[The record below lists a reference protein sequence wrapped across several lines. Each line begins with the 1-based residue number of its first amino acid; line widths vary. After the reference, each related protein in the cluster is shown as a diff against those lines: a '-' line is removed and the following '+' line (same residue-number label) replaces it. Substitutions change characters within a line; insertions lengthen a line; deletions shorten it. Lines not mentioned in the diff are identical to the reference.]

1 MKKRIICLAMAL
13 VMAWTCVSALAAQ
26 YDGLPEKMMLQME
39 LSGLKGSVTL
49 SATGNPELE
58 ALLSGL
64 FRDTTLE
71 IRGIRSSGQAQYQA
85 YFQRGETQL
94 GLTQFFGDEES
105 FVLSSALAPEEK
117 LRFSATESLL
127 QQLLPQEEGLNP
139 QWYTAALKILQV
151 DAEDWTANWETAL
164 APYEQALEM
173 WLNGYAAAP
182 TVIRQE
188 DGETRMQVNYEIPAS
203 AAKTEAAALVRS
215 MLMDESLRSLLA
227 GVMSESQAEAYL
239 NTEWADYY
247 AQRIGEMDLT
257 GTISLERQM
266 ALTGDVLYTK
276 ILLPVPAEET
286 GYDTLMIYQEGDALT
301 VTLAGSVDTLIFSIT
316 DKEEGVS
323 GVRMQGVVER
333 QMLDGSEGGFKTEY
347 SLLRTT
353 RESIDDDG
361 RQHQYESLTLT
372 LTPEE
377 GEAAELTALAHFHSL
392 SANRNPTTL
401 ELDASWKQGEM
412 TLTLQGEFKTTSP
425 WVLQVIDETG
435 AEDVANLSKQ
445 ELEDIMADYAAGALA
460 LIQQMSESA
469 PQAAATE
476 ETAETLAPES
486 DATSTPA
493 AETEATAEPSPETEA
508 ATQPDSNAETT
519 SEPTADAEHTAET
532 SPDMENTATPS
543 PETEA
548 TVEPEDG
555 IAADVDQDE

>member
-1 MKKRIICLAMAL
+1 MKRIICLVMAL
-13 VMAWTCVSALAAQ
+13 AMTFTCAGALAAQ

-58 ALLSGL
+58 ALLNGL
-64 FRDTTLE
+64 FQDTTLE

-94 GLTQFFGDEES
+94 GLTQFFGDEAS
-105 FVLSSALAPEEK
+105 FVLSSALAPEDK

-127 QQLLPQEEGLNP
+127 QQLLPQDEGMNP
-139 QWYTAALKILQV
+139 QWYTAGLKLLQV
-151 DAEDWTANWETAL
+151 DEETWAASWEPAL
-164 APYEQALEM
+164 APYEQALEL
-173 WLNGYAAAP
+173 WLNEYAAAP

-203 AAKTEAAALVRS
+203 AVKTEAAALVRS
-215 MLMDESLRSLLA
+215 MLIDDTLRGLLA
-227 GVMSESQAEAYL
+227 GIMSESQAAAYL
-239 NTEWADYY
+239 NGDWAEYY
-247 AQRIGEMDLT
+247 AQRIDALNLT
-257 GTISLERQM
+257 GTINLERQM

-301 VTLAGSVDTLIFSIT
+301 VTLAGSEDTLIFSVT
-316 DKEEGVS
+316 EKEEGVS
-323 GVRMQGVVER
+323 GIRVQGVVER
-333 QMLDGSEGGFKTEY
+333 QMMDDEEGSFRTEY

-361 RQHQYESLTLT
+361 RQHQYESLTMT

-377 GEAAELTALAHFHSL
+377 GDAMELTALAHFHSL

-425 WVLQVIDETG
+425 WVLQVMDDTG
-435 AEDVANLSKQ
+435 AKDVASLSKQ
-445 ELEDIMADYAAGALA
+445 ELEDILADYADGGLA
-460 LIQQMSESA
+460 LIQQM
-469 PQAAATE
+469 ATATPTDM
-476 ETAETLAPES
+476 ETATTEPLQSVEPDNTPTTE
-486 DATSTPA
+486 PA
-493 AETEATAEPSPETEA
+493 AEGETSQDSAISTPTATEPLAEQTPTAAPTAEATAS
-508 ATQPDSNAETT
+508 
-519 SEPTADAEHTAET
+519 
-532 SPDMENTATPS
+532 
-543 PETEA
+543 
-548 TVEPEDG
+548 VE
-555 IAADVDQDE
+555 Q